1 MLFADNRLFGP
12 AMAQQASRQP
22 QGEAVQPEPMKKRN
36 NGDVMSRIIS
46 CAAALLIVLLLAAPA
61 MARVGF
67 VNPQVIVSESE
78 IGKLAQDDLAR
89 LGRLKDTR
97 IRESAEQINAL
108 KAQIDQGLLSEKE
121 RDMREDQLKRLLR
134 EHEKLVTDSNLE
146 LREQERRLIE
156 FIMKRADKILRSLAE
171 SRGFTMIL
179 TDPEA
184 IGYINLSVDLTDE
197 VLKELDKGD

>member
-1 MLFADNRLFGP
+1 MTMHTVGGII
-12 AMAQQASRQP
+12 QASRQP
-22 QGEAVQPEPMKKRN
+22 QGEAVQPEPMKNRN

-46 CAAALLIVLLLAAPA
+46 CAAAVLAVLLLAAPA

-89 LGRLKDTR
+89 LGRLKDAR
-97 IRESAEQINAL
+97 IRKSAKQINEL

-121 RDMREDQLKRLLR
+121 RDMREEQLKRQLR
-134 EHEKLVTDSNLE
+134 AHEKLVTDSNLE

-156 FIMKRADKILRSLAE
+156 FIMKRADRILRSLAE
-171 SRGFTMIL
+171 SRGFSMIL

-184 IGYINLSVDLTDE
+184 IGYIDLSVDLTDE
-197 VLKELDKGD
+197 VLKELDKED

>member
-1 MLFADNRLFGP
+1 
-12 AMAQQASRQP
+12 
-22 QGEAVQPEPMKKRN
+22 
-36 NGDVMSRIIS
+36 MSRIIS